1 MITISSIHL
10 ENLCNCTKY
19 KSKIEDVNKIALGK
33 LNKIKLKD
41 CETPQIR
48 DYLRKVKTMFK
59 TVSLVSP
66 SFQEYNNI
74 LNIEKI
80 PKNGREISCI
90 RNKIK
95 EALDYSKH
103 RDLFREIFQDLGI
116 KSCVYCNSQMSVYF
130 DVKGRKK
137 AQYQI
142 DHFYPQGTYPH
153 LSICIFNLLPAC
165 YSCNNIKNKSAY
177 SFYPYSATLDYDN
190 FKFSVPISSI
200 SKYLTSNNIN
210 DLVIE
215 FKHDSSKLNNFK
227 DILGIEAIYNTQKDL
242 VAEMLDKKRIYNQ
255 NHINNLKKLCE
266 DNNISESQLKR
277 IIVGNYTEPHE
288 IHKRPMSK
296 FMQDVAKDLD
306 LI

>member
-116 KSCVYCNSQMSVYF
+116 KSCVYCNSQMAVYY
-130 DVKGRKK
+130 DVKGEKK

-142 DHFYPQGTYPH
+142 DHFYPQSTHPH
-153 LSICIFNLLPAC
+153 LSICIFNLLPIC
-165 YSCNNIKNKSAY
+165 YSCNNIKRHNSY
-177 SFYPYSATLDYDN
+177 SFYPYSEVPKYDN
-190 FKFSVPISSI
+190 FKFSVPRSSI
-200 SKYLTSNNIN
+200 SKYLTTKDIN
-210 DLVIE
+210 DIE
-215 FKHDSSKLNNFK
+215 IDFKAKIPAFVDS
-227 DILGIEAIYNTQKDL
+227 LGIKAIYNTQKDL
-242 VAEMLDKKRIYNQ
+242 VADMLYKKIVYNQ
-255 NHINNLKKLCE
+255 NHINDLKKLCAK
-266 DNNISESQLKR
+266 NNISENQFKR
-277 IIVGNYTEPHE
+277 IIVGNYTESYE

-296 FMQDVAKDLD
+296 FMQDVAKDLG